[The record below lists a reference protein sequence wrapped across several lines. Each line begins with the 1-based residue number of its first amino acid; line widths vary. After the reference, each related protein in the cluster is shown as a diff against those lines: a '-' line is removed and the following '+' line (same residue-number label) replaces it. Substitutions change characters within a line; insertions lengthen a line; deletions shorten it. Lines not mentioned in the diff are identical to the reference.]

1 MSSSVKKQ
9 LYEALAN
16 ADGKYLSG
24 QALADI
30 IGCSRTA
37 IWKHIEELRKSGFE
51 LEAVRKKGYR
61 LISKPDHLSGHE
73 ILFGLETK
81 TMGRNVLYYDS
92 VESTQMISHKAAREG
107 APEGTIVIAGEQTA
121 GKGRMTRPW
130 HSTKQK
136 GIWMSMIIR
145 PKLPPQKAPQFTLI
159 SAIACVRA
167 IEEVTGLEP
176 NIKWPNDILYKG
188 KKLTGILTEL
198 QGEADKVNFLVIGI
212 GMNVNQREED
222 FPDEVKKIA
231 TSLEFESG
239 HTVSK
244 TKVIQKILLYFEKY
258 YELYMEQGFAPL
270 KILWESYAAGIGK
283 TIIARTI
290 TGEISGIALGITE
303 EGILKVEDEKGKIHY
318 IYSADIEFPS

>member
-16 ADGKYLSG
+16 ADGKFLSG

-61 LISKPDHLSGHE
+61 LISKPDHLSDNE
-73 ILFGLETK
+73 ILFGLKTK
-81 TMGRNVLYYDS
+81 TMGRKIYYFDC
-92 VESTQMISHKAAREG
+92 VESTQIIAHKAAREG

-130 HSTKQK
+130 HSSKQK

-145 PKLPPQKAPQFTLI
+145 PKLPPEKAPQFTLI

-167 IEEVTGLEP
+167 IEEITGLEP
-176 NIKWPNDILYKG
+176 HIKWPNDILYKG

-212 GMNVNQREED
+212 GMNVNQRTED
-222 FPDEVKKIA
+222 FPENVKEIA
-231 TSLEFESG
+231 TSLEIETG
-239 HTVSK
+239 LAVSK
-244 TKVIQKILLYFEKY
+244 TKVIQKILTYFEKY
-258 YELYMEQGFAPL
+258 YELYMEEGFAPL
-270 KILWESYAAGIGK
+270 KIMWESYAAGIGK
-283 TIIARTI
+283 AIIARTL
-290 TGEISGIALGITE
+290 TGEISGVALGITD
-303 EGILKVEDEKGKIHY
+303 EGILKVEDKEGKVHH

>member
-16 ADGKYLSG
+16 ADGEYLSG

-61 LISKPDHLSGHE
+61 LISKPDKLSDHE
-73 ILFGLETK
+73 ILIGLETK
-81 TMGRNVLYYDS
+81 TIGRHVHYYES
-92 VESTQMISHKAAREG
+92 VESTQLIAHKVAREE
-107 APEGTIVIAGEQTA
+107 APEGTLVIAGEQTG
-121 GKGRMTRPW
+121 GKGRMARPW
-130 HSTKQK
+130 HSSKQQ
-136 GIWMSMIIR
+136 GIWMSLIIR
-145 PKLPPQKAPQFTLI
+145 PKLPPEKAPQFTLI
-159 SAIACVRA
+159 TAIACARA
-167 IEEVTGLEP
+167 IEEVTGLET

-212 GMNVNQREED
+212 GMNVNQKKED
-222 FPDEVKKIA
+222 FPEHVKEIA
-231 TSLEFESG
+231 SSLEIEAG
-239 HTVSK
+239 HKVSK
-244 TKVIQKILLYFEKY
+244 IEMIQKILKYFEKY
-258 YELYMEQGFAPL
+258 YELYMEKGFAPL

-283 TIIARTI
+283 PIIARTI
-290 TGEISGIALGITE
+290 TGEISGIALGISN
-303 EGILKVEDEKGKIHY
+303 EGILKVEDDEGTIHH
-318 IYSADIEFPS
+318 IYSADIEFPT